1 MRSFQV
7 GNRMVRVSSSN
18 GRFAVTVDETPL
30 SNWFMNLADAWA
42 AGVREVDRLEHLAS
56 SKVERA
62 R

>member
-1 MRSFQV
+1 
-7 GNRMVRVSSSN
+7 MVRVSSSN

-42 AGVREVDRLEHLAS
+42 AGVREVDRLDHLPSAR
-56 SKVERA
+56 VERA